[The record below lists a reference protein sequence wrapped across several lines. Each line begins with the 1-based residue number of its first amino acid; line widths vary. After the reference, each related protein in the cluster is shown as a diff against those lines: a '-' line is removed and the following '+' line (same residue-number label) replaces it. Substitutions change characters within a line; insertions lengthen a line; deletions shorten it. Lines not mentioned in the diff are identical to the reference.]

1 MWVLWKTRNDHVFD
15 NKIVPNPTVVIHKMV
30 SMLRQ
35 WSPMVKQKE
44 KRQVDEAIAKM
55 LEALS
60 KAK

>member
-15 NKIVPNPTVVIHKMV
+15 NKIVPNHTVVIHKMV

-60 KAK
+60 KAE

>member
-1 MWVLWKTRNDHVFD
+1 MLWKTRNDHVFD

-60 KAK
+60 NAK